1 MSIAQVSG
9 VGVAM
14 LLGAMSPGP
23 DFLIVTR
30 NAMLSGRRAGVA
42 SAAGVA
48 LGVFVWAMLSGLGVA
63 GLLAASAAAFT
74 VVKLAGAVY
83 LCYLGARAL
92 LAARRGAYEAAAQQ
106 VSADPVGVRAG
117 FRQGLLNNLLNPKAA
132 VFFVALLPQFLPAS
146 PALADTGEVAAAATV
161 VTLGWFVVL
170 AVGIATLRRV
180 LTRRRVR
187 QLIDAA
193 TGTLLVGLGVRIAL
207 QSN

>member
-1 MSIAQVSG
+1 MSIAQVCG
-9 VGVAM
+9 VGGAM

-30 NAMLSGRRAGVA
+30 NAMLSGRRAGMA
-42 SAAGVA
+42 SGAGVA
-48 LGVFVWAMLSGLGVA
+48 LGVFVWAVLSGLGVA
-63 GLLAASAAAFT
+63 GLLAASAMAFT

-83 LCYLGARAL
+83 LCYLGVRAL
-92 LAARRGAYEAAAQQ
+92 LAARRGAYDTGAEQ

-146 PALADTGEVAAAATV
+146 PTLADTAQVAVAATV
-161 VTLGWFVVL
+161 VTLAWFVVL

-180 LTRRRVR
+180 FTRRRVR
-187 QLIDAA
+187 QVIDGAM
-193 TGTLLVGLGVRIAL
+193 GTLLVGLGVRIAL

>member
-1 MSIAQVSG
+1 MSIAQVCG
-9 VGVAM
+9 VGGAM

-30 NAMLSGRRAGVA
+30 NAMLSGRRAGMA

-48 LGVFVWAMLSGLGVA
+48 LGVFVWAVLSGLGVA

-83 LCYLGARAL
+83 LCYLGVRAL
-92 LAARRGAYEAAAQQ
+92 LAARRGAYDTAAEQ

-146 PALADTGEVAAAATV
+146 PSLADTAQVAVAATV
-161 VTLGWFVVL
+161 VTLAWFVVL

-180 LTRRRVR
+180 FTRRRVR
-187 QLIDAA
+187 QVIDAA
-193 TGTLLVGLGVRIAL
+193 MGTLLVGLGVRIAL

>member
-30 NAMLSGRRAGVA
+30 NAMLSGRRAGMA

-92 LAARRGAYEAAAQQ
+92 LAARRGAYETAAQQ
-106 VSADPVGVRAG
+106 VCVDPVGVRAG

-146 PALADTGEVAAAATV
+146 PALSDTGEVAAAATV

-180 LTRRRVR
+180 FTRRRVR
-187 QLIDAA
+187 QVIDAA

>member
-48 LGVFVWAMLSGLGVA
+48 LGVFVWAMLSGLGAA

-74 VVKLAGAVY
+74 VVKLTGAVY

>member
-74 VVKLAGAVY
+74 VVKLTGAVY